1 MGLVR
6 KVERIRYLR
15 SIYLW
20 SWEISG
26 VLNQIVFIS
35 VLIEKRQLPFIF
47 RRPFYI
53 RTYMYRYLHLEHTHM
68 HIVILFSPESVC
80 CCCLMSRLAQ
90 QALRW
95 CKSDPVQSRPREWAP
110 FGLQHLQWRTLAAA
124 VWQSLLPQLLLILF
138 STKSLVSLHIGT
150 RTSINEFLLNI
161 YFLSCVCVCECV
173 WI

>member
-53 RTYMYRYLHLEHTHM
+53 RTYMYRYLHLEHTYM
-68 HIVILFSPESVC
+68 CIVILFSPESVC

-95 CKSDPVQSRPREWAP
+95 CKSDPVQSRPREWAVWSPASPVKDPGCCCVAIFTSTASPYSLFHKVTGVPAHRHAHIHKWIP
-110 FGLQHLQWRTLAAA
+110 FKY
-124 VWQSLLPQLLLILF
+124 LF
-138 STKSLVSLHIGT
+138 FKL
-150 RTSINEFLLNI
+150 
-161 YFLSCVCVCECV
+161 CECV